1 MLAYILRRLLLMI
14 PTTIGVTLVIF
25 SLYHIAPGD
34 PALIAVG
41 SQSDADLG
49 AASDNESQIDKFRRE
64 HGLDRSIAIQF
75 LDYVGPLNL
84 SADGHP
90 WFSSPR
96 TERVTEDREVPGVEG
111 RTVAEGRPTPIEHLY
126 ETSPEERA
134 TLDRL
139 VKALVDPTLAGG
151 GDGQAE
157 AASAALVQFA
167 AESSGQQDKALAR
180 IFQGLFEQRL
190 AGPTQQ
196 PAIQRV
202 SACLAAV
209 TGETPELS
217 PELTERD
224 GARHEVRRWFAWYY
238 TEGGGDRTT
247 NSGEHP
253 YGGLLAF
260 DLGEEMQSGQSV
272 REEILKRLKVTVP
285 LSLVAVLLSYII
297 ALPLGIASVR
307 RQGTALDGGLTI
319 VLFVLYSIPT
329 FWAGLMLVLIFGKTG
344 TDLLPILGLHD
355 KDADPSNTLAY
366 AWDTV
371 LHCILPVLTLTYG
384 SLAYLSRQMRAG
396 MLDVIRQD
404 YIRTA
409 KAKGLSDDRVVYRHA
424 LRNSMIPVLTL
435 LASILPILIGGSVIV
450 EFIFDIPG
458 MGKYA
463 YEGLLRRDFSI
474 VMATTIFVG
483 VMTQF
488 GILLSDIAYSLV
500 DPRIRLH

>member
-1 MLAYILRRLLLMI
+1 
-14 PTTIGVTLVIF
+14 
-25 SLYHIAPGD
+25 
-34 PALIAVG
+34 
-41 SQSDADLG
+41 
-49 AASDNESQIDKFRRE
+49 
-64 HGLDRSIAIQF
+64 
-75 LDYVGPLNL
+75 
-84 SADGHP
+84 
-90 WFSSPR
+90 
-96 TERVTEDREVPGVEG
+96 
-111 RTVAEGRPTPIEHLY
+111 
-126 ETSPEERA
+126 
-134 TLDRL
+134 
-139 VKALVDPTLAGG
+139 
-151 GDGQAE
+151 
-157 AASAALVQFA
+157 
-167 AESSGQQDKALAR
+167 
-180 IFQGLFEQRL
+180 
-190 AGPTQQ
+190 
-196 PAIQRV
+196 
-202 SACLAAV
+202 
-209 TGETPELS
+209 
-217 PELTERD
+217 
-224 GARHEVRRWFAWYY
+224 
-238 TEGGGDRTT
+238 
-247 NSGEHP
+247 
-253 YGGLLAF
+253 
-260 DLGEEMQSGQSV
+260 MQSGQSV

-355 KDADPSNTLAY
+355 KDADPANTFAY

-483 VMTQF
+483 VMTQL